1 MPNPGYASMSV
12 RTNVVMQVK
21 ELAIDLSALNRK
33 RFSIS
38 DALLIAVQSARKEM
52 TADEELSK

>member
-1 MPNPGYASMSV
+1 MTV

-21 ELAIDLSALNRK
+21 ELAVDLSALNRK
-33 RFSIS
+33 RLSIS